1 MIFINKIIE
10 FLSVFYGLPL
20 IPLVVIIFF
29 LNSLEIVFNK
39 KKNINKFNIK
49 INNNHSKYISYNFYS
64 KLAYK
69 LTILPLILLTFSKA
83 FIYSS
88 VISSEIKITSNN
100 LSVIH
105 LLLIFIVFLSKY
117 ILDMR
122 AVSYKQ
128 TLNIMFTLIFFLIPY
143 IYLFNS
149 ITLLLFFI
157 ELINLIVFL
166 LVINSLNNPNIIN
179 KIKKPNSF
187 FKTES
192 LSKINLN
199 IKYSIFIYY
208 WISFFFSIIF
218 FLLLGTLSNEFNFLE
233 QTSLFLVSSYK
244 GLININFFNLHI
256 NIPSILL
263 TLIFII
269 KLGLPPLHFQ
279 KILIYKGLP
288 LNVCFLF
295 SIIIII
301 CYYYI
306 LSNLV
311 LNLPHIFNYTRD
323 HIKVISVIYLPFILF
338 SLFKESNIKLFFGY
352 SSIIN
357 ILILLICISFL

>member
-1 MIFINKIIE
+1 MILINKVIE
-10 FLSVFYGLPL
+10 FISVFYGLPL
-20 IPLVVIIFF
+20 IPLIIIMFF
-29 LNSLEIVFNK
+29 LSSLEVVFNK
-39 KKNINKFNIK
+39 KRNINKFNIK

-69 LTILPLILLTFSKA
+69 LTILPLLLLTFSKA
-83 FIYSS
+83 FIYSN
-88 VISSEIKITSNN
+88 ILSSEIKVTSNN
-100 LSVIH
+100 LSLIH
-105 LLLIFIVFLSKY
+105 LFLVFVVFLSKY
-117 ILDMR
+117 ILDIR

-143 IYLFNS
+143 IFLFNS

-157 ELINLIVFL
+157 EFINLIVFL
-166 LVINSLNNPNIIN
+166 LIITSLNNPNVLN

-187 FKTES
+187 FKNEN

-218 FLLLGTLSNEFNFLE
+218 FLLLGTISNEFNFLE
-233 QTSLFLVSSYK
+233 QTSLFLVSGYK
-244 GLININFFNLHI
+244 GLFNINFLNLHV

-288 LNVCFLF
+288 VNVCFLF
-295 SIIIII
+295 SIIIIT

-306 LSNLV
+306 LSNLM
-311 LNLPHIFNYTRD
+311 LNLPHIFNYTKD

-338 SLFKESNIKLFFGY
+338 SLFKENNIKLFFGY

-357 ILILLICISFL
+357 ILILLICISFI